1 MKFYKF
7 QRGNAT
13 LLTLFVF
20 AVAGLAVF
28 GLFNV
33 GQQTTGKVRL
43 QTVSDAAAYS
53 VGTVVARDLNFK
65 AYTNRAMVANQIAI
79 AQIVGLASW
88 AQMFNRAAT
97 NLSYVATAL
106 SWIPVAG
113 QIILTIS
120 RALERG
126 SAIVNNAIDRAAPA
140 LVMAEEVLITALA
153 EAQRAFHVV
162 TVAMAKDTLSTVV
175 EQSDSDI
182 DTGALWSNAIFWG
195 AFVRT
200 WEGRQERYEAQRVGD
215 NSRTGIDNR
224 ERTAEFR
231 DVTKASG
238 DRFVNGRTYS
248 WLPAITIPF
257 LLKIRMEKYGGS
269 EMMPGRTP
277 SNRNNY
283 QWTAMDSVGIEIG
296 TWRCGFSGCGFRS
309 YDEVLPI
316 GWGAA
321 HALVTNSSYFNYQQY
336 RRDRNL
342 WGQGTW
348 RLPITSSLG
357 AAEEGNNNLRKTD
370 GLRPFYDLKDKGRVA
385 DDYLNLQ
392 VLLFKRGDKMR
403 TMATVAANNPN
414 YVVAPGLNVEEKGGM
429 AGNTMGALAK
439 AGVYFYRP
447 NEGDFIRPDR
457 KREYGNLYNPY
468 WQVRLMPTS
477 NAERTAALAVAQF

>member
-1 MKFYKF
+1 MKFSRF

-88 AQMFNRAAT
+88 AQMFNRAAS
-97 NLSYVATAL
+97 NIAIVANAL
-106 SWIPVAG
+106 SWIPIAG
-113 QIILTIS
+113 QIIVGIA
-120 RALERG
+120 RAIERG
-126 SAIVNNAIDRAAPA
+126 SSIVNNAIDRAAPA
-140 LVMAEEVLITALA
+140 LVAAEEVLITALA

-175 EQSDSDI
+175 AESDDDI

-195 AFVRT
+195 SFVQT
-200 WEGRQERYEAQRVGD
+200 WEGRQDRYEAQRVGD
-215 NSRTGIDNR
+215 SSPRGEANKQRL
-224 ERTAEFR
+224 AEFR
-231 DVTKASG
+231 DVVKASG

-269 EMMPGRTP
+269 EMMPGRTQD
-277 SNRNNY
+277 NRNNY
-283 QWTAMDSVGIEIG
+283 QWTAMDSVGIETA
-296 TWRCGFSGCGFRS
+296 TWRCGFSGCGFKS
-309 YDEVLPI
+309 YTEIVPV

-321 HALVTNSSYFNYQQY
+321 HALVTNSNFFNYQQY
-336 RRDRNL
+336 RNDRNL

-348 RLPITSSLG
+348 RLPWTTSFG
-357 AAEEGNNNLRKTD
+357 AAEEGSNNLRKTD
-370 GLRPFYDLKDKGRVA
+370 GLRPFYDLKDRGRVA

-392 VLLFKRGDKMR
+392 VLLFKRGDRVR
-403 TMATVAANNPN
+403 TMNTVTANSPG
-414 YVVAPGLNVEEKGGM
+414 YQTAPALNVEEKGGM
-429 AGNTMGALAK
+429 AGNTMAALAK

-447 NEGDFIRPDR
+447 NETQFRRPDG
-457 KREYGNLYNPY
+457 KREFGNLYNPY

-477 NAERTAALAVAQF
+477 NTERTKALAVAQF

>member
-1 MKFYKF
+1 VKFSRF

-97 NLSYVATAL
+97 NISYVASAL

-113 QIILTIS
+113 QIIVTIA
-120 RALERG
+120 RAIERG
-126 SAIVNNAIDRAAPA
+126 SSIVNNAIDRAAPA
-140 LVMAEEVLITALA
+140 LITAEEVLITALA

-162 TVAMAKDTLSTVV
+162 TVVMAKDALSTVV
-175 EQSDSDI
+175 EQSDNDI

-195 AFVRT
+195 NFVRT
-200 WEGRQERYEAQRVGD
+200 WEGRQERYEAPRVGD
-215 NSRTGIDNR
+215 NSPTGRANK
-224 ERTAEFR
+224 ERITEFR

-238 DRFVNGRTYS
+238 DRFVNHRTYS
-248 WLPAITIPF
+248 WLPSITVPF
-257 LLKIRMEKYGGS
+257 VLKIRMEKYGGS
-269 EMMPGRTP
+269 ELMPGRTQ

-283 QWTAMDSVGIEIG
+283 QWTAMDSVGIEMAFYD
-296 TWRCGFSGCGFRS
+296 CGWSGCGFDD
-309 YDEVLPI
+309 YEEVVPI

-321 HALVTNSSYFNYQQY
+321 HALVTNSNFFNYQQY

-348 RLPITSSLG
+348 RLPWTTSFG
-357 AAEEGNNNLRKTD
+357 AAEEGSNNLRKTD
-370 GLRPFYDLKDKGRVA
+370 GLRPFYDLKDKGRVQ

-392 VLLFKRGDKMR
+392 VLLFKRGEKMR
-403 TMATVAANNPN
+403 TMSTVAANTQN

-429 AGNTMGALAK
+429 AGNTMASLAK

-447 NEGDFIRPDR
+447 NEGDFRRPDGR
-457 KREYGNLYNPY
+457 REYGNLYNPY